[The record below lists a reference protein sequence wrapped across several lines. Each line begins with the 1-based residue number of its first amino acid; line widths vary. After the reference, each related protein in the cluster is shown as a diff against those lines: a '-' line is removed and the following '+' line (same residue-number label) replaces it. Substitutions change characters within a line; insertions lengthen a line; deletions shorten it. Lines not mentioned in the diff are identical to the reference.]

1 MSRKQIGSH
10 ILELM
15 HSANKQPWKPSRWAE
30 RKKKPSLD
38 TNLKCLA
45 ISFHFSPSTIC
56 QRNPSDHCAQLF
68 HRLLKNHRALY
79 IEDFPCPRCY
89 SICTFHLAWTK
100 PNFVTYA
107 TLEVSLN
114 KILGSDWHT
123 SSLMRISATSRRNVE
138 QRKRNDK
145 GFVFSLLDINYTC
158 EFQTV
163 SKIKSEESRLEYLW
177 TMEDAVK
184 KRNS

>member
-89 SICTFHLAWTK
+89 SICTFHLAWTNLILWPMQHWK
-100 PNFVTYA
+100 
-107 TLEVSLN
+107 SLST
-114 KILGSDWHT
+114 KSWGQIDT

-163 SKIKSEESRLEYLW
+163 SKIKSEESHLEYLW